1 MSSINRRLV
10 VIMKLKVPKEK
21 FRDTELSVSSH
32 YQVVGALEEAISACM
47 KFILDHNI
55 REEEWEGGY
64 VFANTSQVASIDYH
78 GNISKPREAGFRSF
92 F

>member
-1 MSSINRRLV
+1 VSIINRRLV

-32 YQVVGALEEAISACM
+32 YQVVRDLEEAISACM
-47 KFILDHNI
+47 KFIRDHNI
-55 REEEWEGGY
+55 REDEWERGY
-64 VFANTSQVASIDYH
+64 AFANTSQVASIDYH
-78 GNISKPREAGFRSF
+78 GKMSKPRESGFRSF